1 MSSRTFI
8 TALLLM
14 TATVMGHAGND
25 KASGISRP
33 REWRIGAE
41 ISPSWVPGTN
51 NFLEGVNP
59 ENKTINHRISAD
71 LRADFSFEPSSREGR
86 IYRDLYQGIGL
97 GINSY
102 SAAGLLGTPISVY
115 VYQGAPI
122 SRFSPRLWLG
132 YEWQFG
138 IAAGWKHFEEYKS
151 EDNVAVGTPV
161 TAHMALLFKLHYSL
175 SERWRMSFGAG
186 ANHYSNGNT
195 AWPNAGV
202 NSIGAA
208 IGIAYTLNP
217 GGRQQGKGTS
227 GSMRNDNLTD
237 PNAKALCQDA
247 GQEGSH
253 AYGSNGRWFYD
264 ITAYGAWRKR
274 VVSVGE
280 PAEPQL
286 CPGRFGIL
294 GLQVSPMYRT
304 SNWIAIGAAVDMQW
318 DESTGLNR
326 YWIDGTSGDHIKF
339 ERPPF
344 GEQLSA
350 GISAHAELTMPIFS
364 VNAGLGYE
372 LIAPDG
378 EKRFYQS
385 LTLKTFITK
394 RIYLNTGYRL
404 GDFKDPQNLTLG
416 LGVRL

>member
-1 MSSRTFI
+1 MI
-8 TALLLM
+8 TALLL
-14 TATVMGHAGND
+14 TAATVTGHAGD
-25 KASGISRP
+25 IAKTGISRP
-33 REWRIGAE
+33 GEWRIGAE
-41 ISPSWVPGTN
+41 ISPAWVPGTN
-51 NFLEGVNP
+51 NFLEGANS

-71 LRADFSFEPSSREGR
+71 LRADFSFEPYSREDR

-102 SAAGLLGTPISVY
+102 SAAGLLGTPISIY
-115 VYQGAPI
+115 AYQGAPI
-122 SRFSPRLWLG
+122 SRLSQRLWLG

-175 SERWRMSFGAG
+175 SERWRMSLGIG

-202 NSIGAA
+202 NSVGAA
-208 IGIAYTLNP
+208 IGMAYTI
-217 GGRQQGKGTS
+217 RQSNDRHPTDTD
-227 GSMRNDNLTD
+227 GSIRDNGITDAFGQNDGECRAAD
-237 PNAKALCQDA
+237 
-247 GQEGSH
+247 S
-253 AYGSNGRWFYD
+253 RWFYD

-274 VVSVGE
+274 VVSVGM
-280 PAEPQL
+280 PGEPQL

-294 GLQVSPMYRT
+294 GLQLSPMYRT
-304 SNWIAIGAAVDMQW
+304 GNWIALGASVDIQW
-318 DESTGLNR
+318 DESTGLEKH
-326 YWIDGTSGDHIKF
+326 WISGTSGDNIKF

-372 LIAPDG
+372 LIAPEG

-385 LTLKTFITK
+385 LTLKTFISK
-394 RIYLNTGYRL
+394 RIYINTGYRL

>member
-1 MSSRTFI
+1 MSSRAFI

-14 TATVMGHAGND
+14 AATVMGHADND

-33 REWRIGAE
+33 GEWRIGAE

-51 NFLEGVNP
+51 NFLEGANP

-71 LRADFSFEPSSREGR
+71 IRADFSFSPSPRDGR
-86 IYRDLYQGIGL
+86 MYRDLYQGIGI

-122 SRFSPRLWLG
+122 NRLSPRLWIG

-186 ANHYSNGNT
+186 VNHYSNGNT

-217 GGRQQGKGTS
+217 GDRQHAKGAA
-227 GSMRNDNLTD
+227 GSSHNITD
-237 PNAKALCQDA
+237 TNTEAFCQNAS
-247 GQEGSH
+247 QENPYL
-253 AYGSNGRWFYD
+253 YGSNDRLFYD
-264 ITAYGAWRKR
+264 ITAYRAWRKR
-274 VVSVGE
+274 VMSVGE

-294 GLQVSPMYRT
+294 GLQISPMYRT
-304 SNWIAIGAAVDMQW
+304 SNWIAVGAAVDIQW
-318 DESTGLNR
+318 DESAGLNR
-326 YWIDGTSGDHIKF
+326 HWIEGTSGDHIKF

-364 VNAGLGYE
+364 VNAGLGM
-372 LIAPDG
+372 
-378 EKRFYQS
+378 
-385 LTLKTFITK
+385 
-394 RIYLNTGYRL
+394 RL
-404 GDFKDPQNLTLG
+404 
-416 LGVRL
+416 

>member
-1 MSSRTFI
+1 M
-8 TALLLM
+8 LLM
-14 TATVMGHAGND
+14 AATVIGHAGNN

-33 REWRIGAE
+33 GEWRIGAE

-51 NFLEGVNP
+51 NFLEGANP
-59 ENKTINHRISAD
+59 KNKTINHRISAD
-71 LRADFSFEPSSREGR
+71 LRADFSFEPSSSEGR
-86 IYRDLYQGIGL
+86 IYRDLYQGIGI

-102 SAAGLLGTPISVY
+102 SAADLLGTPISVY

-161 TAHMALLFKLHYSL
+161 TAHMALLLKLHYSL

-186 ANHYSNGNT
+186 VNHYSNGNT

-208 IGIAYTLNP
+208 IGIAYTLNL
-217 GGRQQGKGTS
+217 GDRQHAQGTS
-227 GSMRNDNLTD
+227 GSSHNPVD
-237 PNAKALCQDA
+237 PNA
-247 GQEGSH
+247 GREPRYS
-253 AYGSNGRWFYD
+253 YGSNDRWFYD
-264 ITAYGAWRKR
+264 ITVYGAWRKR
-274 VVSVGE
+274 VVSVGV

-304 SNWIAIGAAVDMQW
+304 SNWIAVGAAVDIQW
-318 DESTGLNR
+318 DESAGLDRHWVN
-326 YWIDGTSGDHIKF
+326 GTSGDLIKF